1 MVKPGGSTRRGGT
14 CEAAR
19 SPPGGAS
26 DPSSEE
32 QSARSCRSMVV
43 RAVRGDPGTRAG
55 RTLSL
60 SARFAART
68 SEAGGE
74 KLLRAARAAPSRRG
88 EPEG

>member
-1 MVKPGGSTRRGGT
+1 
-14 CEAAR
+14 
-19 SPPGGAS
+19 
-26 DPSSEE
+26 
-32 QSARSCRSMVV
+32 MVV

-68 SEAGGE
+68 SEPGGE
-74 KLLRAARAAPSRRG
+74 KLLRTARAAPSRRG